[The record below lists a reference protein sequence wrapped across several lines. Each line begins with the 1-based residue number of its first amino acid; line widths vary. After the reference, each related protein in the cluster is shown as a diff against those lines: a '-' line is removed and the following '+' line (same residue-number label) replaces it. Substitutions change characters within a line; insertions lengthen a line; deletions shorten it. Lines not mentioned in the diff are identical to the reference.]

1 VTVLDENT
9 FNSSGFPDQ
18 YWTTDPANR
27 TSSSDRPMSA
37 DPTLVG
43 RVERRLPIIVVVRLA
58 PAERPDTD
66 ADQSEKTYTD
76 NISLHGAR
84 VISRFP
90 WQPGEMVNV
99 APLNYDCGCGKVVYC
114 QRLADGRY
122 AFGVNFQ
129 DRPITWSILE
139 RFDGV

>member
-37 DPTLVG
+37 DPILIG
-43 RVERRLPIIVVVRLA
+43 RVERRLPIIVVVSLTR
-58 PAERPDTD
+58 AERQDTD
-66 ADQSEKTYTD
+66 DYKTEKTYTD

-84 VISRFP
+84 VFSQFP
-90 WQPGEMVNV
+90 WEPGEMVRV
-99 APLNYDCGCGKVVYC
+99 TPLNYDCVCGKVVYC

-129 DRPITWSILE
+129 DRPISWSILE